1 MICHAVRCL
10 RCLDQNFHNITFLA
24 RGRLIYN
31 GPFQDVAGFF
41 EGAGLKT
48 PQGVNPA
55 DFYMRAL
62 QTDSQVCR
70 RTEEA
75 EAEEQIQQARLEA
88 VGRAAEEMVQIL
100 GTALTEPTIRE
111 GAVVAQGGVEPPH
124 QAEQAALAS

>member
-1 MICHAVRCL
+1 MRQVVLGLEL
-10 RCLDQNFHNITFLA
+10 RQGMVERERQVQLA
-24 RGRLIYN
+24 EYPL
-31 GPFQDVAGFF
+31 PMQ
-41 EGAGLKT
+41 
-48 PQGVNPA
+48 
-55 DFYMRAL
+55 
-62 QTDSQVCR
+62 
-70 RTEEA
+70 EA